1 MLSGHSALFFGGR
14 GCLALLGARVCSSL
28 PPTSVNRGAL
38 GPAGVGGSGWGC
50 LPLGTL
56 TCSAVCFSSTSLAC
70 RCEAP
75 RPVGGWLHWA
85 VLGAGATMAEKVE
98 EEVRGCGIGGT
109 AEQPQ
114 LDPWGPFPTV
124 GGSNRANLL
133 GTATDSQKPLKM
145 LMGSNLASS
154 ILGIYS

>member
-1 MLSGHSALFFGGR
+1 MLSGHCALFFGGR
-14 GCLALLGARVCSSL
+14 GCLALLGARVCSFL

-38 GPAGVGGSGWGC
+38 GPGGVSGSGRGR

-75 RPVGGWLHWA
+75 RPVGGWPRWG

-114 LDPWGPFPTV
+114 LDPWGPSPLWVAATGPTFW
-124 GGSNRANLL
+124 AL
-133 GTATDSQKPLKM
+133 PLT
-145 LMGSNLASS
+145 LRSL
-154 ILGIYS
+154 